1 MGLEVGTIGI
11 IVAAVGAAAT
21 TYGTIESRKAQ
32 KRQSSAQKEAQE
44 ISSAQQKNEQMQQQ
58 RDAIR
63 QQRIRTAQIAQQ
75 AANAGASGSSGEAGA
90 VGGVA
95 TQTASNLAFGQSAAK
110 AAEGISSQTQLAGDA
125 AMDAQ
130 LNQGIA
136 SLGAQGLNLGF
147 QLGAGSALFGTGES
161 SAKAD
166 QPVKPAQ
173 EKLF

>member
-1 MGLEVGTIGI
+1 MGIETAAIV
-11 IVAAVGAAAT
+11 VAAIGAAAT
-21 TYGTIESRKAQ
+21 TYGTVESRKAQ
-32 KRQSSAQKEAQE
+32 KRQAGAQKEVQE

-63 QQRIRTAQIAQQ
+63 QQRIRTAQIEQQ
-75 AANAGASGSSGEAGA
+75 AANAGASGSSGESGA

-95 TQTASNLAFGQSAAK
+95 TQTASNLAFGESAAK
-110 AAEGISSQTQLAGDA
+110 AAEGISAQNQIAGNA

-136 SLGAQGLNLGF
+136 SLGGQALGLGF

-161 SAKAD
+161 SAKAK
-166 QPVKPAQ
+166 QPVQPAQ